1 MFSEKEMKEAARKT
15 LGLDEEPD
23 KETPKFYLDA
33 FREHTK
39 KCPYDSHF
47 IIELADSTKNGSE
60 IGGNGFGVITCMED
74 YCWKDI
80 ILSAD
85 PLKPD
90 GGRSDG
96 FGSFSD
102 FQDHCDEPDH
112 KRGRSERCNRLG
124 INDQINPC
132 SSHSSSLPSRPP
144 PSFEYPSSSASVAI
158 KSSILD
164 EPSVAGPSNLDRS
177 TEIRAAPSEPTY
189 RESKPVIHPSSS
201 PSRSIFDLTQ
211 PQTSS
216 STNRQRSIDIITID
230 SSSPMKSD
238 PEEIDEL
245 AVDSEDDNDDILLL
259 EDDEIPSEYR
269 KVTNRDNPIPL
280 DDSESEDDM
289 QIRDRGKGKA
299 VSRSNSNRTP
309 LAPIFNMSQSNRQQ
323 DSGVEMIRDDSG
335 DSLEARQKSFDALFS
350 PSTSRL
356 SKGNTRDT
364 SSGANNIIALSSEEK
379 VKMMQEEDSRSNTPA
394 AAPSASASAPAQSDV
409 KPYQGSLGVFSDI
422 TYYRMEEVYLKS
434 PMIKVN
440 CMRDPALHILV
451 TGRLRILEHLKNGI
465 GSTAYFPPS
474 PQLLAM
480 LPALKTYGP
489 PNDQLPL
496 IKSATD
502 NKPLVNGHNG
512 YGGLNMPGGWN
523 PGVPVP
529 GVNVPLIGMGAGNE
543 DDSSLSDIYGRYE
556 EWDRPRTDQGLSSFF
571 DENMKDFVEDTTV
584 DDSLKKLGLNSMEDY
599 LPDLRIKLMA
609 HQVLGV
615 DFMIEKEKAQKF
627 LGGINADAMGL
638 GKTVQ
643 SIATIASH
651 QSEDPRVK
659 STLIIA
665 PLALLQQW
673 KNEIE
678 SKTTPG
684 LLRVLIYHGQ
694 KRTKTK
700 NHLKQYDVVL
710 TTYGTLVAESGP
722 KEKGKKKNGSDDDE
736 AYNDIRKQGPLMK
749 VHWWRII
756 LDEAHQIRNR
766 RTRAAKACFQLKA
779 HLRWC
784 LTGTPI
790 VNTLEDVFSYL
801 HFLSIS
807 PAASWEHFRGHIS
820 QIQKRRP
827 KLATKRMQAILR
839 QCCIR
844 RHKES
849 ELNGQKLLQLKP
861 KHTNVDTLNFTD
873 DERQIYTA
881 IENRFQVRFN
891 SYLKKGTVMKHY
903 SVVLV
908 MLLRLRQLTCHP
920 WLLRRNANDGG
931 HEQDVLVTDEDLL
944 TGVSA
949 VKLDDIAEVARA
961 KTLLGEEAVAQI
973 KKKLAERQA
982 KINDAASD
990 DTEVSKEEECPICSD
1005 IFTDERITPC
1015 YHSFCAPCLED
1026 VFNNIANNVDLR
1038 DVDDGKRSCPLCR
1051 GQIERGKIFRADAFI
1066 EHDKEEEASDM
1077 AEEDGIEND
1086 IDAKLEVGT
1095 EEYEE
1100 SHTKGKRK
1108 ATGDVK
1114 ARLVSKK
1121 VKKDSDVNGEG
1132 EDPLAEVTDELAME
1146 DVLPS
1151 TKMKKLGDLIDDIN
1165 AKDPNDKI
1173 IVFSQFVQFIELC
1186 SLFLTRKNVNHV
1198 RYMGSMK
1205 QDEREN
1211 VLQQFGQSLK
1221 DHPKSPKVI
1230 LMSLKCGGV
1239 GLNLCAANHVICMDL
1254 AWNAATEN
1262 QAVDR
1267 AHRIGQDKEVH
1278 VHRLVIQ
1285 DTVEQRIMK
1294 LQEEKQALSDGAMG
1308 EGAAGRLGRLSI
1320 RDLMRLFAVGG
1331 DGED

>member
-394 AAPSASASAPAQSDV
+394 AAPSASASAPAQ
-409 KPYQGSLGVFSDI
+409 
-422 TYYRMEEVYLKS
+422 T
-434 PMIKVN
+434 
-440 CMRDPALHILV
+440 LHILV

-512 YGGLNMPGGWN
+512 YGGLNMPEQIKGEHD
-523 PGVPVP
+523 
-529 GVNVPLIGMGAGNE
+529 PLYIPQHQLTICHPY
-543 DDSSLSDIYGRYE
+543 S
-556 EWDRPRTDQGLSSFF
+556 LSSFF

-1108 ATGDVK
+1108 AVT
-1114 ARLVSKK
+1114 RLVSKK